1 MNFLNKAYDCFSWPG
16 ARISLR
22 SYISITDMEAYRIE
36 ERKPKMKDTP
46 NHYEIFLKVVET
58 GNISKASE
66 ALDYTQSGISHV
78 ISSLEKQVGFKLF
91 IRSSNGVALTDNGRK
106 LVPLIQ
112 DIVNKQQLLKQEVF
126 DINHQVGGKLRIGS
140 FTSVTTLWLPGII
153 TYFRDNYPDVELE
166 IVDGNYSDI
175 KHWIRHG
182 RIDAGFLAGKVGDD
196 FVFHELLQDPLLVV
210 MAKNHPLSQKE
221 VLSLDD
227 IVKYPIILQ
236 PEGYNI
242 DMRDILNK
250 ASSPADIR
258 YILRDDISIL
268 SFVDSGLGISIL
280 PELVLKSQQ
289 SDITR
294 RPLKSAEYRKI
305 GIASLPTQNSILVRL
320 FVDYMR
326 NYLSGQA

>member
-1 MNFLNKAYDCFSWPG
+1 MKA
-16 ARISLR
+16 
-22 SYISITDMEAYRIE
+22 
-36 ERKPKMKDTP
+36 TP

-78 ISSLEKQVGFKLF
+78 ISSLEKQMGFKLF
-91 IRSSNGVALTDNGRK
+91 VRGSSGVALTDNGRK

-140 FTSVTTLWLPGII
+140 FTSVTTLWLPGMI
-153 TYFRDNYPDVELE
+153 TYFQNNYPEVELE

-175 KHWIRHG
+175 QHWLRHG

-196 FVFHELLQDPLLVV
+196 FTFHELLEDPLLVV
-210 MAKNHPLSQKE
+210 MPKGHPLAQKDA
-221 VLSLDD
+221 VPLDEL
-227 IVKYPIILQ
+227 VRYPIILQ

-242 DMRDILNK
+242 DMRDILVK

-258 YILRDDISIL
+258 YILRDDISII

-280 PELVLKSQQ
+280 PELVLNSQH

-294 RPLKSAEYRKI
+294 RPLQPAEFRKI
-305 GIASLPTQNSILVRL
+305 GIAALPTQNSILVRL
-320 FVDYMR
+320 FVEYMR
-326 NYLSGQA
+326 NYLSGENTEAAARTVS

>member
-1 MNFLNKAYDCFSWPG
+1 MKA
-16 ARISLR
+16 
-22 SYISITDMEAYRIE
+22 
-36 ERKPKMKDTP
+36 TP

-78 ISSLEKQVGFKLF
+78 ISSLEKQFGFKLF
-91 IRSSNGVALTDNGRK
+91 VRSSSGVALTDNGRK

-112 DIVNKQQLLKQEVF
+112 DVVNKQQLLKQEIF
-126 DINHQVGGKLRIGS
+126 NINHQVGGKLRIGS
-140 FTSVTTLWLPGII
+140 FTSVTTLWLPRII
-153 TYFRDNYPDVELE
+153 SYFSSQYPDVELE
-166 IVDGNYSDI
+166 IVDGNYADI
-175 KHWIRHG
+175 KHWLRHG
-182 RIDAGFLAGKVGDD
+182 RIDAGFLAGHVEDD
-196 FVFHELLQDPLLVV
+196 FLFHELLEDPLLVV
-210 MAKNHPLSQKE
+210 MAKDHPLSQTKN
-221 VLSLDD
+221 LSLDD

-242 DMRDILNK
+242 DMRDILSK

-268 SFVDSGLGISIL
+268 SFVESGLGISIL
-280 PELVLKSQQ
+280 PELVLKSQN

-294 RPLKSAEYRKI
+294 RPLLPGEFRTI
-305 GIASLPTQNSILVRL
+305 GIATLPTQNSVLVKL

-326 NYLSGQA
+326 SYLSSF